1 MLRSLKSGSF
11 YLILF
16 VLFFFLYLRENLVSD
31 ATKDLN
37 KSNSYLVFIYLAGI
51 VLTVVFF
58 FIKQQKGKHLKED
71 GFLVYYSSIFVVFS
85 FLSFFWS
92 AVYPTPITVSIV
104 LLTPL
109 FVVYISYYSIIQTK
123 NDTLFH
129 YLVIIGFFALCVTYF
144 QYAQLKVILAAFG
157 DENLSSSYYI
167 LYVLPIILAFKKKY
181 LSSISLI
188 LTLIIL
194 VLSNKRAGTIAFIIA
209 CLVYLIVCFLVE
221 NKNKRSV
228 FKNVFFI
235 CVMAGCFF
243 YFAADYVS
251 FTDLP
256 IIERMQRVE
265 TGAQD
270 ESRYEIWMI
279 TNKLIGDSNL
289 FQYLFGHGFNA
300 VLRDNPM
307 KYSAHNDFLE
317 IMYDFGLFV
326 LIAYIILHIKLYKKS
341 VELVKSKSK
350 YAAAFIFSVVVF
362 ELNSMVSH
370 IIIYPYH
377 AMTFAFVWGCI
388 LGMKKKNNLLRVN
401 I

>member
-1 MLRSLKSGSF
+1 
-11 YLILF
+11 
-16 VLFFFLYLRENLVSD
+16 
-31 ATKDLN
+31 
-37 KSNSYLVFIYLAGI
+37 
-51 VLTVVFF
+51 
-58 FIKQQKGKHLKED
+58 
-71 GFLVYYSSIFVVFS
+71 
-85 FLSFFWS
+85 
-92 AVYPTPITVSIV
+92 
-104 LLTPL
+104 
-109 FVVYISYYSIIQTK
+109 
-123 NDTLFH
+123 
-129 YLVIIGFFALCVTYF
+129 
-144 QYAQLKVILAAFG
+144 
-157 DENLSSSYYI
+157 
-167 LYVLPIILAFKKKY
+167 
-181 LSSISLI
+181 
-188 LTLIIL
+188 
-194 VLSNKRAGTIAFIIA
+194 
-209 CLVYLIVCFLVE
+209 
-221 NKNKRSV
+221 
-228 FKNVFFI
+228 
-235 CVMAGCFF
+235 MAGCFF

-377 AMTFAFVWGCI
+377 AMIFAFVWGCI